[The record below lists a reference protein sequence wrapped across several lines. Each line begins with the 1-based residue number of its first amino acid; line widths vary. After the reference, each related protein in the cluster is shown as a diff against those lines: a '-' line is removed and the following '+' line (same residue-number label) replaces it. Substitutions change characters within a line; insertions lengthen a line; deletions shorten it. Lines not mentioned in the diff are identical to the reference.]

1 MTEARSRSQ
10 LVVVGCSAGGIEALC
25 TLVSTLPT
33 PFPAPIVIAQHLDPR
48 RQSHLGDVLR
58 RRSELPV
65 RTVETAA
72 PLEDGVIYVVPAG
85 RDVEITDHELRL
97 LPETAARPKPSV
109 DTLFRTAAE
118 IFGENLVAVVL
129 TGNGSDGTAGARH
142 VKKFGGT
149 VVIENPDTA
158 KFRGMPESLA
168 PTTVDIVAEL
178 DRIGTIVGELL
189 SGSYVEPRQEDE
201 NQLHGLLDLVR
212 ERSGIDFK
220 KYKQATILR
229 RLRRRMAATNTDTLD
244 DYMRYLAERP
254 EEHQRLVNSFLIKV
268 TEFMRDPELFA
279 HLREVILPALI
290 THARSASRSLRI
302 WSAGCATGE
311 EAYSLA
317 ILVSELL
324 GNELDTFHVRIFAT
338 DVDVDA
344 VAFARRGIYGASSVE
359 ELPHELVERYFVAI
373 DGQYQ
378 VKKRIR
384 SLTVFGEHD
393 LGQRAPF
400 PHLDL
405 VLCRNVLIYFTSE
418 LQRRTL
424 HLFAFSLREGGYLVL
439 GKAETTSPLSEYF
452 VANDLHQKVF
462 VRRGERILVPPSSIA
477 APTPPRR
484 APRGESPLL
493 PLRGIPKELPKE
505 LPRARMS
512 IDVLL
517 SSFRVGIVLVDRR
530 YDILEINF
538 AARRLLGIHG
548 TALGQDLVHLAQS
561 VPHRPLLDAIEAA
574 FRGESSEPIEV
585 AIEPPPA
592 GDPSYLQITCH
603 GPRPEV
609 EPGKIDAAL
618 IVVEDVTEAVRR
630 RKQVQQILGR
640 DAQLQAE
647 LAAARADRERTD
659 ERVAAEREGLR
670 RENEALG
677 AALARLESTQ
687 EQDHTAIQRLTEQNR
702 RLLRANE
709 ELTAAHEQLRAVNE
723 ELMVS
728 TEEAQAAM
736 EEVETLNEE
745 FQATNEELETVNE
758 ELQATIEELNTTNAD
773 LEARSREI
781 QELAAPVEVERA
793 RLSAILRSMGDALLV
808 VDGAGRPVLTNEAY
822 QAMFG
827 AGRLTVH
834 DEKGRPV
841 LYQDT
846 PEQRAARGEGF
857 QMEFTAPGPGG
868 TARHFE
874 ATGQPIGGSGPS
886 GKDAVEQ
893 GVIVIRDITERSIRK
908 LQDRFMAMASH
919 ELRTPLVPLRGYLDM
934 LSTLLPPDGD
944 PRLGRF
950 TSLARAQTER
960 LERLVDDLVNA
971 TRIQTGKFELK
982 LSEVELVPLVSR
994 AAEVAQTLSPTP
1006 KIHVDLPSS
1015 AAAPMVVNGDPARLE
1030 QVLLNLLGN
1039 AFRYADGSP
1048 RIDVRLRQAGGA
1060 AELDVEDYGP
1070 GIPAADVP
1078 HVFSSF
1084 YQVERS
1090 RGSSPGGMG
1099 LGLFICREI
1108 VKAHGGQIF
1117 VRSAEGKGAT
1127 FTIRLPLIPNRG
1139 AHD

>member
-25 TLVSTLPT
+25 TLLSTLRA
-33 PFPAPIVIAQHLDPR
+33 PFPAPVVIAQHLDPR
-48 RQSHLGDVLR
+48 RESHLGDVLR

-65 RTVETAA
+65 RTVAA
-72 PLEDGVIYVVPAG
+72 ASPLEAGVVYIVPPG

-97 LPETAARPKPSV
+97 QPESSARPKPSV

-118 IFGENLVAVVL
+118 IFGENLVAIVL
-129 TGNGSDGTAGARH
+129 TGNGSDGTIGARH
-142 VKKFGGT
+142 VKKCGGT
-149 VVIENPDTA
+149 VIIENPDTA
-158 KFRGMPESLA
+158 KFRSMPESLA
-168 PTTVDIVAEL
+168 PTTVDIVADL
-178 DRIGTIVGELL
+178 DRIGGIVGELL
-189 SGSYVEPRQEDE
+189 TGAYVDPPPDEDKRL
-201 NQLHGLLDLVR
+201 QSLLDLVR

-220 KYKQATILR
+220 RYKQATILR
-229 RLRRRMAATNTDTLD
+229 RLRRRMAATDTDTID
-244 DYMRYLAERP
+244 EYMRYLAEHP

-268 TEFMRDPELFA
+268 TEFMRDPDLFA
-279 HLREVILPALI
+279 HLRDVVLPALVA
-290 THARSASRSLRI
+290 HARNDNKSLRI

-324 GNELDTFHVRIFAT
+324 GPELESFNVRIFST
-338 DVDVDA
+338 DLDSEA
-344 VAFARRGIYGASSVE
+344 VAFARRGVYGASAVE
-359 ELPHELVERYFVAI
+359 ELPSDLVDRYFVAI

-384 SLTVFGEHD
+384 NLTVFGEHD

-405 VLCRNVLIYFTSE
+405 VLCRNVLIYFTSD

-439 GKAETTSPLSEYF
+439 GKAETTSPLGEYF
-452 VANDLHQKVF
+452 VASDVHHKVYE
-462 VRRGERILVPPSSIA
+462 RRGERILVPPSIIA
-477 APTPPRR
+477 APAPPPRR
-484 APRGESPLL
+484 SSRGKSPVL
-493 PLRGIPKELPKE
+493 PLRGVAKE

-517 SSFRVGIVLVDRR
+517 SSFRVGIVLVDSR

-538 AARRLLGIHG
+538 TARRLLGIHG

-561 VPHRPLLDAIEAA
+561 VPHRPLLEAVDAA

-585 AIEPPPA
+585 AVEPTLSGEPT
-592 GDPSYLQITCH
+592 YIQITCH
-603 GPRPEV
+603 GPRPDV
-609 EPGKIDAAL
+609 EHSKVEAAL
-618 IVVEDVTEAVRR
+618 VVVEDVTEVVRR
-630 RKQVQQILGR
+630 RRASQEGLGR
-640 DAQLQAE
+640 EAQLRAE
-647 LAAARADRERTD
+647 VAAAKAERERAE
-659 ERVAAEREGLR
+659 ERFAAEREQLR

-677 AALARLESTQ
+677 AALAQLESARG
-687 EQDHTAIQRLTEQNR
+687 QDQAAIQRMHEQHR

-709 ELTAAHEQLRAVNE
+709 ELTSAHEQLRAVNE

-736 EEVETLNEE
+736 EEIETLNEE

-781 QELAAPVEVERA
+781 QELAAPIEAERA
-793 RLSAILRSMGDALLV
+793 RLSAILRSLGDALLV
-808 VDGAGRPVLTNEAY
+808 VDGAGRPVLMNDAY

-827 AGRLTVH
+827 AGRLTAH
-834 DEKGRPV
+834 DEKGRPL

-846 PEQRAARGEGF
+846 PEQRAARGENF

-868 TARHFE
+868 STRHFE
-874 ATGQPIGGSGPS
+874 ATGHPIGGGGST
-886 GKDAVEQ
+886 GKDAAQ
-893 GVIVIRDITERSIRK
+893 RGVIVIRDITERSMRK
-908 LQDRFMAMASH
+908 LQERFMAMASH

-934 LSTLLPPDGD
+934 LSTLLPADGD
-944 PRLGRF
+944 PRLARF
-950 TSLARAQTER
+950 ASLARAQSER
-960 LERLVDDLVNA
+960 LERLVDDLVSA
-971 TRIQTGKFELK
+971 TRIQAGKFELK
-982 LSEVELVPLVSR
+982 LSAVQLAPLVSHV
-994 AAEVAQTLSPTP
+994 AESAQTLGPTP
-1006 KIHVDLPSS
+1006 EIHLDLP
-1015 AAAPMVVNGDPARLE
+1015 AAAEPLVVNGDAARLE
-1030 QVLLNLLGN
+1030 QVLLNLISN
-1039 AFRYADGSP
+1039 AFRHANGSP
-1048 RIDVRLRQAGGA
+1048 KIDVRLRRAGST

-1084 YQVERS
+1084 YQVDRP
-1090 RGSSPGGMG
+1090 RNTSSGGMG
-1099 LGLFICREI
+1099 LGLFICKEI
-1108 VKAHGGQIF
+1108 VRAHGGQIF

-1127 FTIRLPLIPNRG
+1127 FTIRLPLISNRG
-1139 AHD
+1139 VHD

>member
-1 MTEARSRSQ
+1 MPEPTPKPQ

-25 TLVSTLPT
+25 TLVSSLRP
-33 PFPAPIVIAQHLDPR
+33 PFPAPLVIAQHLDPR
-48 RQSHLGDVLR
+48 RESHLGDVLR
-58 RRSELPV
+58 RRSGLPI
-65 RTVETAA
+65 RTVASA
-72 PLEDGVIYVVPAG
+72 SPLEDGVVYVVPAG

-97 LPETAARPKPSV
+97 MPETSARPKPSI

-118 IFGENLVAVVL
+118 VFGENLIAIVL
-129 TGNGSDGTAGARH
+129 TGNGSDGSVGARH
-142 VKKFGGT
+142 VKQCGGT
-149 VVIENPDTA
+149 VIIENPDTA

-168 PTTVDIVAEL
+168 PSTVDIVADL
-178 DRIGTIVGELL
+178 GRVGSILSDLL
-189 SGSYVEPRQEDE
+189 SGSYIDPASEEDKR
-201 NQLHGLLDLVR
+201 LHALLELVR

-229 RLRRRMAATNTDTLD
+229 RLRRRMAATNTDTID
-244 DYMRYLAERP
+244 EYVGYLAEHT

-268 TEFMRDPELFA
+268 TEFMRDPDLFA
-279 HLREVILPALI
+279 HLRNVILPALI
-290 THARSASRSLRI
+290 GHARTDNKSLRI

-317 ILVSELL
+317 ILISELL
-324 GNELDTFHVRIFAT
+324 GDELDSFSVRIFST
-338 DVDVDA
+338 DLDSDA
-344 VAFARRGIYGASSVE
+344 VAFARRGIYGAAAVE
-359 ELPHELVERYFVAI
+359 ELPRELVDRYFVAI
-373 DGQYQ
+373 DGHYQ

-384 SLTVFGEHD
+384 NLTVFGEHD

-405 VLCRNVLIYFTSE
+405 VLCRNVLIYFTSD

-452 VANDLHQKVF
+452 VPHDIHQKVYQ
-462 VRRGERILVPPSSIA
+462 RRGERILVPPSSVAA
-477 APTPPRR
+477 APAPPRR
-484 APRGESPLL
+484 APRGETPML
-493 PLRGIPKELPKE
+493 PLRGGSRE

-517 SSFRVGIVLVDRR
+517 SSFRVGIVLVDSR

-561 VPHRPLLDAIEAA
+561 VPHRPLLEAIDAA
-574 FRGESSEPIEV
+574 FRGESSQPIEV
-585 AIEPPPA
+585 AVEPTPEDEPT
-592 GDPSYLQITCH
+592 YIQITCH
-603 GPRPEV
+603 GPRPDV

-618 IVVEDVTEAVRR
+618 VVVEDVTENVRR
-630 RKQVQQILGR
+630 RKQVEQIISR
-640 DAQLQAE
+640 EAQLHAE
-647 LAAARADRERTD
+647 LAAARAERERA
-659 ERVAAEREGLR
+659 EQRFAAEREQLR
-670 RENEALG
+670 RENG
-677 AALARLESTQ
+677 ALAATLSRLEATRG
-687 EQDHTAIQRLTEQNR
+687 QDQTAIQRLTEQNR
-702 RLLRANE
+702 RILRANE
-709 ELTAAHEQLRAVNE
+709 ELTSAHEQLRAVNE

-781 QELAAPVEVERA
+781 QELAAPVEAERA
-793 RLSAILRSMGDALLV
+793 RLSAILRSMADALLV
-808 VDGAGRPVLTNEAY
+808 VDGAGRPVVTNDAY

-827 AGRLTVH
+827 TGRLTAH

-841 LYQDT
+841 IYKDT
-846 PEQRAARGEGF
+846 PEQRAARGERF
-857 QMEFTAPGPGG
+857 QMEFTTPGPGR
-868 TARHFE
+868 TTRHFE
-874 ATGQPIGGSGPS
+874 ATGHPIGGSEAS
-886 GKDAVEQ
+886 GKDAVER

-934 LSTLLPPDGD
+934 LATLLPADGD
-944 PRLGRF
+944 ARLHRF
-950 TSLARAQTER
+950 ASLARAQTER
-960 LERLVDDLVNA
+960 LDRLVDDLVSA

-982 LSEVELVPLVSR
+982 LADVELVPLV
-994 AAEVAQTLSPTP
+994 ADAVETAQTMSPTP
-1006 KIHVDLPSS
+1006 KIHIDLPSS
-1015 AAAPMVVNGDPARLE
+1015 APGRMVVRGDPARLE
-1030 QVLLNLLGN
+1030 QVLMNLLGN

-1048 RIDVRLRQAGGA
+1048 RIDVRLRHAGGA
-1060 AELDVEDYGP
+1060 AEIDVEDQGP

-1084 YQVERS
+1084 YQVDRP
-1090 RGSSPGGMG
+1090 RNASSSGMG

-1108 VKAHGGQIF
+1108 VKAHGGHIF
-1117 VRSAEGKGAT
+1117 VRSAEGKGST
-1127 FTIRLPLIPNRG
+1127 FTIRLPLSANRD

>member
-25 TLVSTLPT
+25 TLLSTLRA

-65 RTVETAA
+65 RTVASA
-72 PLEDGVIYVVPAG
+72 SPLEDGVVYVVPPG

-97 LPETAARPKPSV
+97 QTESSPRPKPSV

-118 IFGENLVAVVL
+118 AFGENLVAIVL
-129 TGNGSDGTAGARH
+129 TGNGSDGTVGARH
-142 VKKFGGT
+142 VKKCGGT
-149 VVIENPDTA
+149 VIIENPDTA

-168 PTTVDIVAEL
+168 PTTVDIVADI
-178 DRIGTIVGELL
+178 DRIGGILGELL
-189 SGSYVEPRQEDE
+189 TGAYVEPPPDEDRRL
-201 NQLHGLLDLVR
+201 QSLLDLVR

-220 KYKQATILR
+220 RYKQATILR
-229 RLRRRMAATNTDTLD
+229 RLRRRMAATDTETID
-244 DYMRYLAERP
+244 EYMRYFAEHP

-279 HLREVILPALI
+279 HLRDVVLPALVA
-290 THARSASRSLRI
+290 HARNDNKSLRI

-324 GNELDTFHVRIFAT
+324 GPELDSFNVRIFST
-338 DVDVDA
+338 DLDSEA
-344 VAFARRGIYGASSVE
+344 VAFARRGVYAASAVE
-359 ELPHELVERYFVAI
+359 ELPHELVERYFVSI

-384 SLTVFGEHD
+384 NLTVFGEHD

-405 VLCRNVLIYFTSE
+405 VLCRNVLIYFTSD

-439 GKAETTSPLSEYF
+439 GKAETTSPLSEYY
-452 VANDLHQKVF
+452 VTSDIHHKVY
-462 VRRGERILVPPSSIA
+462 VRRGERILVPPSAIA
-477 APTPPRR
+477 APAPPPRR
-484 APRGESPLL
+484 APRGKSSLVPM
-493 PLRGIPKELPKE
+493 RGVTKE

-517 SSFRVGIVLVDRR
+517 SSFRVGIVLVDSR

-538 AARRLLGIHG
+538 TARRLLGIHG

-561 VPHRPLLDAIEAA
+561 VPHRPLLEAIDAA
-574 FRGESSEPIEV
+574 FRGESSDPIEV
-585 AIEPPPA
+585 AVEPTPS
-592 GDPSYLQITCH
+592 GDPSYIQITCH
-603 GPRPEV
+603 GPRGE
-609 EPGKIDAAL
+609 EPGKVEAAL
-618 IVVEDVTEAVRR
+618 IVVEDVTEVVRR
-630 RKQVQQILGR
+630 RKVSQEILGR
-640 DAQLQAE
+640 EAQLRAE
-647 LAAARADRERTD
+647 LAAAKAERERVD
-659 ERVAAEREGLR
+659 ARFAAEREQLR

-677 AALARLESTQ
+677 AALSQLESTRGDDQ
-687 EQDHTAIQRLTEQNR
+687 SAIQRLTEQNR

-709 ELTAAHEQLRAVNE
+709 ELTSAHEQLRAVNE

-781 QELAAPVEVERA
+781 QELAAPVEAERA
-793 RLSAILRSMGDALLV
+793 RLSAILRSIGDALLV
-808 VDGAGRPVLTNEAY
+808 VDGAGRPVLMNDAY
-822 QAMFG
+822 QTMFG
-827 AGRLTVH
+827 ASRVTAH
-834 DEKGRPV
+834 DERGRPL

-846 PEQRAARGEGF
+846 PEQRAARGESF
-857 QMEFTAPGPGG
+857 QMEFTTPAPGGS
-868 TARHFE
+868 TRHFE
-874 ATGQPIGGSGPS
+874 ATGHPIGGGGPT
-886 GKDAVEQ
+886 GKDAAER
-893 GVIVIRDITERSIRK
+893 GVIVIRDITERSMRK
-908 LQDRFMAMASH
+908 LQERFMAMASH

-934 LSTLLPPDGD
+934 LSTLLPADGD
-944 PRLGRF
+944 ARLARF
-950 TSLARAQTER
+950 ASLARAQSER
-960 LERLVDDLVNA
+960 LEQLVEDLVSA

-982 LSEVELVPLVSR
+982 LSEVELASLVSQV
-994 AAEVAQTLSPTP
+994 AESAQTLGPTP
-1006 KIHVDLPSS
+1006 AIHLDLP
-1015 AAAPMVVNGDPARLE
+1015 AAAEPMVVNGDAARLE
-1030 QVLLNLLGN
+1030 QVLMNLISN
-1039 AFRYADGSP
+1039 AFRHADGSP
-1048 RIDVRLRQAGGA
+1048 KIDVRLRHAGST

-1084 YQVERS
+1084 YQVDRPKDT
-1090 RGSSPGGMG
+1090 SSGGMG
-1099 LGLFICREI
+1099 LGLFICKEI
-1108 VKAHGGQIF
+1108 VRAHGGQIF

-1127 FTIRLPLIPNRG
+1127 FTIRLPLISNRG
-1139 AHD
+1139 KHD

>member
-1 MTEARSRSQ
+1 MTEARPKPQ
-10 LVVVGCSAGGIEALC
+10 LVVVGCSAGGIEALS
-25 TLVSTLPT
+25 TLVSTLRS
-33 PFPAPIVIAQHLDPR
+33 PFPAPLVIAQHLDPR
-48 RQSHLGDVLR
+48 RESHLGEVLR
-58 RRSELPV
+58 RRCELPI
-65 RTVETAA
+65 RTVASVS

-85 RDVEITDHELRL
+85 RDVEITDHEIRL
-97 LPETAARPKPSV
+97 TPETSARPKPSV

-118 IFGENLVAVVL
+118 MYGENLIAIVL
-129 TGNGSDGTAGARH
+129 TGNGSDGSVGARH
-142 VKKFGGT
+142 VKKCGGT
-149 VVIENPDTA
+149 VIIENPDTA
-158 KFRGMPESLA
+158 RFRGMPDSLA
-168 PTTVDIVAEL
+168 PTTVDIVADL
-178 DRIGTIVGELL
+178 DRIGSILTDLL
-189 SGSYVEPRQEDE
+189 SGSYVDPAPDEDKH
-201 NQLHGLLDLVR
+201 LLTLLDLVR
-212 ERSGIDFK
+212 EQSGIDFK

-229 RLRRRMAATNTDTLD
+229 RLRRRMAATNTDTID
-244 DYMRYLAERP
+244 KYVSYLTEHP
-254 EEHQRLVNSFLIKV
+254 EEHQRLINSFLIKV

-279 HLREVILPALI
+279 HLRDVILPSLI
-290 THARSASRSLRI
+290 AHARADNRSLRI

-317 ILVSELL
+317 ILISELL
-324 GNELDTFHVRIFAT
+324 GNELDSFHVRIFST
-338 DVDVDA
+338 DLDSEA
-344 VAFARRGIYGASSVE
+344 VAFARRGIYGAAAVE
-359 ELPHELVERYFVAI
+359 ELPHELVDRYFVSI
-373 DGQYQ
+373 DGHYQ

-384 SLTVFGEHD
+384 NLTVFGEHD

-405 VLCRNVLIYFTSE
+405 VLCRNVLIYFTSD

-452 VANDLHQKVF
+452 VSQDIHQKVY
-462 VRRGERILVPPSSIA
+462 VRRGERILVPPSIA
-477 APTPPRR
+477 AAPAPPRR
-484 APRGESPLL
+484 ASRGKSPVL
-493 PLRGIPKELPKE
+493 PLRGVAKE

-517 SSFRVGIVLVDRR
+517 SSFRVGIVLVDSR

-548 TALGQDLVHLAQS
+548 MALGQDLVHLAQS
-561 VPHRPLLDAIEAA
+561 VPHRPLLEAIDAA
-574 FRGESSEPIEV
+574 FRGESSQPIEV
-585 AIEPPPA
+585 AVETTPD
-592 GDPSYLQITCH
+592 GDRTYIQITCH
-603 GPRPEV
+603 GPRTDV
-609 EPGKIDAAL
+609 EPGKVDAAL

-630 RKQVQQILGR
+630 RKHVEQIITR
-640 DAQLQAE
+640 EAQLQAE
-647 LAAARADRERTD
+647 LAQVRAERERAE
-659 ERVAAEREGLR
+659 ERFAAEREQLR
-670 RENEALG
+670 RDNEALA
-677 AALARLESTQ
+677 AALSRFEATR
-687 EQDHTAIQRLTEQNR
+687 EQDHTAIERLAEQNR

-709 ELTAAHEQLRAVNE
+709 ELTTAHEQLRGMNE

-773 LEARSREI
+773 LESRSREI
-781 QELAAPVEVERA
+781 QELAAPIEAERE
-793 RLSAILRSMGDALLV
+793 RLSAILRSMADALLV
-808 VDGAGRPVLTNEAY
+808 VDGAGRPVVTNDAY
-822 QAMFG
+822 IAMFG
-827 AGRLTVH
+827 TGRLTAY

-846 PEQRAARGEGF
+846 PEQRAARGERF
-857 QMEFTAPGPGG
+857 QMEFTVPGPDG
-868 TARHFE
+868 TTRHFE
-874 ATGQPIGGSGPS
+874 ATGHPIGGSGAA
-886 GKDAVEQ
+886 GKDAVER

-934 LSTLLPPDGD
+934 LVSLLPADGD
-944 PRLGRF
+944 PRLQRF
-950 TSLARAQTER
+950 ASLARSQTER
-960 LERLVDDLVNA
+960 LERLVDDLVSA

-982 LSEVELVPLVSR
+982 LSNVALVPLVAH
-994 AAEVAQTLSPTP
+994 AAESAQTLAPTP
-1006 KIHVDLPSS
+1006 KIHLDVPSS
-1015 AAAPMVVNGDPARLE
+1015 APERMVVKGDAARLE
-1030 QVLLNLLGN
+1030 QVLMNLLSN
-1039 AFRYADGSP
+1039 AFRHADGSP
-1048 RIDVRLRQAGGA
+1048 RIDVRLRQAGGV
-1060 AELDVEDYGP
+1060 AEIDVEDQGP

-1084 YQVERS
+1084 YQVERPPNA
-1090 RGSSPGGMG
+1090 SSGGMG

-1127 FTIRLPLIPNRG
+1127 FTIRLPLISNGG

>member
-25 TLVSTLPT
+25 TLLSTLRA

-48 RQSHLGDVLR
+48 RESHLGDVLR
-58 RRSELPV
+58 RRSELPI
-65 RTVETAA
+65 RTVASAA
-72 PLEDGVIYVVPAG
+72 PLEDGVVYIVPPG

-97 LPETAARPKPSV
+97 QPESSARPKPSV

-118 IFGENLVAVVL
+118 VFGENLVAIVL
-129 TGNGSDGTAGARH
+129 TGNGSDGTVGARH
-142 VKKFGGT
+142 VKKCGDT

-168 PTTVDIVAEL
+168 PTTVDIVADL
-178 DRIGTIVGELL
+178 DRIGGIVGELL
-189 SGSYVEPRQEDE
+189 TGAYVEPPPDEDKRL
-201 NQLHGLLDLVR
+201 QSLLDLVR

-229 RLRRRMAATNTDTLD
+229 RLRRRMAATDTDTID
-244 DYMRYLAERP
+244 EYMRYLAEHP

-268 TEFMRDPELFA
+268 TEFMRDPDLFA
-279 HLREVILPALI
+279 HLRDVVLPALVA
-290 THARSASRSLRI
+290 HARSDNKSLRI

-324 GNELDTFHVRIFAT
+324 GPELDSFNVRIFST
-338 DVDVDA
+338 DLDSEA
-344 VAFARRGIYGASSVE
+344 VAFARRGVYGASAVE
-359 ELPHELVERYFVAI
+359 ELPSDLIDRYFVAI

-384 SLTVFGEHD
+384 NLTVFGEHD

-405 VLCRNVLIYFTSE
+405 VLCRNVLIYFTSD

-452 VANDLHQKVF
+452 AASDVHHKVY
-462 VRRGERILVPPSSIA
+462 VRRGERILVPPSAIA
-477 APTPPRR
+477 APAPPPRR
-484 APRGESPLL
+484 ASRGKSPIL
-493 PLRGIPKELPKE
+493 PLRGVAKD

-517 SSFRVGIVLVDRR
+517 SSFRVGIVLVDSR

-538 AARRLLGIHG
+538 TARRLLGIHG
-548 TALGQDLVHLAQS
+548 TALGQDFVHLAQS
-561 VPHRPLLDAIEAA
+561 VPHRPLLEAVDAA

-585 AIEPPPA
+585 AVEPTFS
-592 GDPSYLQITCH
+592 GEPSYIQITCH
-603 GPRPEV
+603 GPRPDA
-609 EPGKIDAAL
+609 EPSKIEAAL
-618 IVVEDVTEAVRR
+618 IVVEDVTEVVRR
-630 RKQVQQILGR
+630 RRASQESLGR
-640 DAQLQAE
+640 EAQLRAE
-647 LAAARADRERTD
+647 LAAAKAERERAE
-659 ERVAAEREGLR
+659 ERFAAEREQLR
-670 RENEALG
+670 RENETLG
-677 AALARLESTQ
+677 AALAQLESARG
-687 EQDHTAIQRLTEQNR
+687 QDQAAIQRLSEQQR

-709 ELTAAHEQLRAVNE
+709 ELASAHEQLRAVNE

-773 LEARSREI
+773 LESRSREI
-781 QELAAPVEVERA
+781 QELAAPIEAERA
-793 RLSAILRSMGDALLV
+793 RLSAILRSIGDAILV
-808 VDGAGRPVLTNEAY
+808 VDSAGRPVLMNDAY

-827 AGRLTVH
+827 GGRVTAH
-834 DEKGRPV
+834 DEKGRPL

-846 PEQRAARGEGF
+846 PEQRAARGESF
-857 QMEFTAPGPGG
+857 QMEFTTPGLGG
-868 TARHFE
+868 SIRHFE
-874 ATGQPIGGSGPS
+874 ATGHPIGGGGSE
-886 GKDAVEQ
+886 GKDAAER
-893 GVIVIRDITERSIRK
+893 GVIVIRDITERSMRK
-908 LQDRFMAMASH
+908 LQERFMAMASH

-934 LSTLLPPDGD
+934 LSALLPADGD
-944 PRLGRF
+944 PRLSRF
-950 TSLARAQTER
+950 ASLARAQSER
-960 LERLVDDLVNA
+960 LQRLVDDLVSA

-982 LSEVELVPLVSR
+982 LSEVELAPLVSHV
-994 AAEVAQTLSPTP
+994 AESAQTLGPTP
-1006 KIHVDLPSS
+1006 EVHLDVP
-1015 AAAPMVVNGDPARLE
+1015 AAAEPLVVNGDAARLE
-1030 QVLLNLLGN
+1030 QVLMNLISN
-1039 AFRYADGSP
+1039 AFRHANGSP
-1048 RIDVRLRQAGGA
+1048 KIDVRLRHAGST

-1084 YQVERS
+1084 YQVDRPKNT
-1090 RGSSPGGMG
+1090 SSGGMG
-1099 LGLFICREI
+1099 LGLFICKEI

-1127 FTIRLPLIPNRG
+1127 FTIRLPLMSNRG
-1139 AHD
+1139 THD

>member
-1 MTEARSRSQ
+1 MTEARSKPQ
-10 LVVVGCSAGGIEALC
+10 LVVVGCSAGGIEALS
-25 TLVSTLPT
+25 TLVSTLRP
-33 PFPAPIVIAQHLDPR
+33 PFPAPLVIAQHLDPR
-48 RQSHLGDVLR
+48 RESHLGDVLR

-65 RTVETAA
+65 HTVTTAS

-85 RDVEITDHELRL
+85 RDVEITDHEIRL
-97 LPETAARPKPSV
+97 PPETSARPKPSI

-118 IFGENLVAVVL
+118 VFGENLIAVVL
-129 TGNGSDGTAGARH
+129 TGNGSDGSAGARH
-142 VKKFGGT
+142 VKKCGGT
-149 VVIENPDTA
+149 VIIQNPDTA

-168 PTTVDIVAEL
+168 PTTVDVVADL
-178 DRIGTIVGELL
+178 DRIGSVLGELL
-189 SGSYVEPRQEDE
+189 SGSYVEPAPDEDKR
-201 NQLHGLLDLVR
+201 LHTLLELVR

-220 KYKQATILR
+220 RYKQATILR
-229 RLRRRMAATNTDTLD
+229 RLRRRMAATNTDTID
-244 DYMRYLAERP
+244 EYVGYLGQHP
-254 EEHQRLVNSFLIKV
+254 EEHHRLVNSFLIKV

-279 HLREVILPALI
+279 HLRDVILPSLI
-290 THARSASRSLRI
+290 AHARTENNKSLRI

-317 ILVSELL
+317 ILIGELL
-324 GNELDTFHVRIFAT
+324 GDELDSFNVRIFST
-338 DVDVDA
+338 DLDSEA
-344 VAFARRGIYGASSVE
+344 VAFARRGVYGASAVE
-359 ELPHELVERYFVAI
+359 ELPPELVDRYFVAI
-373 DGQYQ
+373 DGHYQ

-384 SLTVFGEHD
+384 NLTVFGEHD

-405 VLCRNVLIYFTSE
+405 VLCRNVLIYFTSD

-439 GKAETTSPLSEYF
+439 GKAETTSPLGEYF
-452 VANDLHQKVF
+452 VPHDIHQKVY
-462 VRRGERILVPPSSIA
+462 VRRGERILVPPSTIA
-477 APTPPRR
+477 APAPPRR
-484 APRGESPLL
+484 APRGKPPLM
-493 PLRGIPKELPKE
+493 PLRNAAKE

-517 SSFRVGIVLVDRR
+517 SSFRVGIVLVDSR
-530 YDILEINF
+530 YDILELNF

-561 VPHRPLLDAIEAA
+561 IPHRPLLEAIDAA
-574 FRGESSEPIEV
+574 FRGESPEPIEV
-585 AIEPPPA
+585 AVEPTPA
-592 GDPSYLQITCH
+592 ADPKYIQITCH
-603 GPRPEV
+603 GPRLDVGPAKV
-609 EPGKIDAAL
+609 DAAL

-630 RKQVQQILGR
+630 RKQMEQIINQ

-647 LAAARADRERTD
+647 LAAVRTERERAE
-659 ERVAAEREGLR
+659 ERFVATREQLR
-670 RENEALG
+670 RENEHL
-677 AALARLESTQ
+677 AATVSRLEVTRG
-687 EQDHTAIQRLTEQNR
+687 QDQMVIQQLTEQNR

-709 ELTAAHEQLRAVNE
+709 ELTSAHEQLRAMNE

-781 QELAAPVEVERA
+781 QELAAPIEAERA
-793 RLSAILRSMGDALLV
+793 RLSATLRSMADALLV
-808 VDGAGRPVLTNEAY
+808 VDGAGRPVVTNDAY

-827 AGRLTVH
+827 VGRLIVH

-846 PEQRAARGEGF
+846 PQQRAARGERF
-857 QMEFTAPGPGG
+857 QMEFTVPVPGG
-868 TARHFE
+868 TTRHFE
-874 ATGQPIGGSGPS
+874 ATGHPIGGT
-886 GKDAVEQ
+886 DAAGGGGVER

-934 LSTLLPPDGD
+934 LVSLLPADGD
-944 PRLGRF
+944 ARLQRF
-950 TSLARAQTER
+950 ASLARAQTER
-960 LERLVDDLVNA
+960 LDRLVDDLVSA

-982 LSEVELVPLVSR
+982 ISDVELVPLV
-994 AAEVAQTLSPTP
+994 AHVAENAQTLASTP
-1006 KIHVDLPSS
+1006 KIHLDLPSGT
-1015 AAAPMVVNGDPARLE
+1015 PERMVVKGDPARLE
-1030 QVLLNLLGN
+1030 QVLMNLLGN
-1039 AFRYADGSP
+1039 AFRHADGTP
-1048 RIDVRLRQAGGA
+1048 RVDVRLRHAGGT
-1060 AELDVEDYGP
+1060 AEIDVEDYGP

-1084 YQVERS
+1084 YQVERP
-1090 RGSSPGGMG
+1090 RNASSGGMG

-1127 FTIRLPLIPNRG
+1127 FTIRLPLTANRDE
-1139 AHD
+1139 HD

>member
-1 MTEARSRSQ
+1 MTEAPSRSQ
-10 LVVVGCSAGGIEALC
+10 LVVIGCSAGGIEALC
-25 TLVSTLPT
+25 TLVATLRA
-33 PFPAPIVIAQHLDPR
+33 PFPSPVVIAQHLDPR
-48 RQSHLGDVLR
+48 RESHLGEVLR

-65 RTVETAA
+65 RSVASA
-72 PLEDGVIYVVPAG
+72 SPLEDGVIYVVPAG

-97 LPETAARPKPSV
+97 LPENGARPKPSI

-118 IFGENLVAVVL
+118 VFGDHLIAVVL
-129 TGNGSDGTAGARH
+129 TGNGSDGSVGARH
-142 VKKFGGT
+142 VKKCGGT

-168 PTTVDIVAEL
+168 PTTIDIVADLE
-178 DRIGTIVGELL
+178 RIGGILGDLL
-189 SGSYVEPRQEDE
+189 SGSYVEPPPDEDSRL
-201 NQLHGLLDLVR
+201 QALLDLVR

-229 RLRRRMAATNTDTLD
+229 RLRRRMAATGTETID
-244 DYMRYLAERP
+244 DYVRHLANHP
-254 EEHQRLVNSFLIKV
+254 EEHQRLVTSFLIKV
-268 TEFMRDPELFA
+268 TEFMRDPDLFE
-279 HLREVILPALI
+279 HLQKVILPALVA
-290 THARSASRSLRI
+290 HARTDNKSLRI

-324 GNELDTFHVRIFAT
+324 GDELESFNIRIFST
-338 DVDVDA
+338 DLDSEA
-344 VAFARRGIYGASSVE
+344 VAFARRGIYGPSAVE
-359 ELPHELVERYFVAI
+359 DLPPDLLERYFVAV

-452 VANDLHQKVF
+452 VPDDIHHKSYL
-462 VRRGERILVPPSSIA
+462 RRGERILVPPSA
-477 APTPPRR
+477 VAPPPPPRR
-484 APRGESPLL
+484 SPRGKTPMP
-493 PLRGIPKELPKE
+493 PLRAGAKE

-512 IDVLL
+512 TDALL
-517 SSFRVGIVLVDRR
+517 SIFRLGIVLVDSR

-548 TALGQDLVHLAQS
+548 TALGQDLVHLAQA
-561 VPHRPLLDAIEAA
+561 VPNRKLLEAIDAA
-574 FRGESSEPIEV
+574 FRGETSEPLDV
-585 AIEPPPA
+585 AIELTPA
-592 GDPSYLQITCH
+592 GEPSFIQITCY
-603 GPRPEV
+603 GPRPEID
-609 EPGKIDAAL
+609 PGKVEAVL
-618 IVVEDVTEAVRR
+618 IVVEDITEVVQR
-630 RKQVQQILGR
+630 RKANQEGAGR
-640 DAQLQAE
+640 EEQLQVDV
-647 LAAARADRERTD
+647 AAAKAARERAE
-659 ERVAAEREGLR
+659 ERFAAERDQLR
-670 RENEALG
+670 RENEALA
-677 AALARLESTQ
+677 AALSRLEAARAQDQ
-687 EQDHTAIQRLTEQNR
+687 ETIQRMAEQNR

-709 ELTAAHEQLRAVNE
+709 ELTEAHEQLRGVNE

-773 LEARSREI
+773 LEARSHEI
-781 QELAAPVEVERA
+781 QELAAPIEAERA
-793 RLSAILRSMGDALLV
+793 RLSAILSSMADALLV
-808 VDGAGRPVLTNEAY
+808 VDGAGRPLLTNDAY
-822 QAMFG
+822 DAMFG
-827 AGRLTVH
+827 ADRLAMN
-834 DEKGRPV
+834 DEKGRP
-841 LYQDT
+841 LLRQDT
-846 PEQRAARGEGF
+846 PEQRGARGERF
-857 QMEFTAPGPGG
+857 QMEFTVPGPDGA
-868 TARHFE
+868 TRHFE
-874 ATGQPIGGSGPS
+874 ATGHPIGESGAPAR
-886 GKDAVEQ
+886 DAAER

-934 LSTLLPPDGD
+934 LISLLPADGD
-944 PRLGRF
+944 PRLRRF
-950 TSLARAQTER
+950 SSLARNQAER
-960 LERLVDDLVNA
+960 LDRLVGDLVSA

-982 LSEVELVPLVSR
+982 IAQVELVPLITH
-994 AAEVAQTLSPTP
+994 AAESAQTFAPTP
-1006 KIHVDLPSS
+1006 KIHLDLSS
-1015 AAAPMVVNGDPARLE
+1015 VAAEPMVVKGDSARLE
-1030 QVLLNLLGN
+1030 QVLMNLLGN
-1039 AFRYADGSP
+1039 AFRHAEGSA
-1048 RIDVRLRQAGGA
+1048 RVDVRLRRADGA
-1060 AELDVEDYGP
+1060 AEIDVEDHGP
-1070 GIPAADVP
+1070 GIPADDVP

-1084 YQVERS
+1084 YQVERPQNAAS
-1090 RGSSPGGMG
+1090 GGMG

-1108 VKAHGGQIF
+1108 VKAHGGQIS
-1117 VRSAEGKGAT
+1117 VRSVEAQGAT
-1127 FTIRLPLIPNRG
+1127 FTIRLPLTSNRE

>member
-25 TLVSTLPT
+25 TFLSTLRA

-48 RQSHLGDVLR
+48 RESHLGDVLR

-65 RTVETAA
+65 RTVASAA
-72 PLEDGVIYVVPAG
+72 PLEDGVVYIVPPG
-85 RDVEITDHELRL
+85 RDVEITDHELRVQ
-97 LPETAARPKPSV
+97 PESTARPKPSV

-118 IFGENLVAVVL
+118 VFGENLVAIVL
-129 TGNGSDGTAGARH
+129 TGNGSDGTVGARH
-142 VKKFGGT
+142 VKKRGGT
-149 VVIENPDTA
+149 VIIENPDTA

-168 PTTVDIVAEL
+168 PTTVDIVADL
-178 DRIGTIVGELL
+178 DRIGGIVGELL
-189 SGSYVEPRQEDE
+189 TGAYVEPPPDEDKRL
-201 NQLHGLLDLVR
+201 QSLLDLVR

-220 KYKQATILR
+220 RYKQATILR
-229 RLRRRMAATNTDTLD
+229 RLRRRMAATNTETIDE
-244 DYMRYLAERP
+244 YMRYFAEHP

-279 HLREVILPALI
+279 HLRDVVLPALVA
-290 THARSASRSLRI
+290 HARNDNKSLRI

-324 GNELDTFHVRIFAT
+324 GAELDSFNVRIFST
-338 DVDVDA
+338 DLDSEA
-344 VAFARRGIYGASSVE
+344 VAFARRGIYGASAVE
-359 ELPHELVERYFVAI
+359 ELPSDLIDRYFVAI

-384 SLTVFGEHD
+384 NLTVFGEHD

-405 VLCRNVLIYFTSE
+405 VLCRNVLIYFTSD

-452 VANDLHQKVF
+452 VASDIHHKVY
-462 VRRGERILVPPSSIA
+462 VRRGERILVPPSAITPPAS
-477 APTPPRR
+477 PPRR
-484 APRGESPLL
+484 ASRGKSPIL
-493 PLRGIPKELPKE
+493 PLRGVAKE

-517 SSFRVGIVLVDRR
+517 SSFRVGIVLVDSR

-538 AARRLLGIHG
+538 TARRLLGIHG
-548 TALGQDLVHLAQS
+548 TALGQDFVHLAQS
-561 VPHRPLLDAIEAA
+561 VPHRPLLEAVDAA

-585 AIEPPPA
+585 AVEPTPS
-592 GDPSYLQITCH
+592 GDPSHIQITCH
-603 GPRPEV
+603 GPRPDV
-609 EPGKIDAAL
+609 EHSKIEAAL
-618 IVVEDVTEAVRR
+618 VVVEDVTEIVRR
-630 RKQVQQILGR
+630 RKASQESLGR
-640 DAQLQAE
+640 EAQLRAE
-647 LAAARADRERTD
+647 IAAAK
-659 ERVAAEREGLR
+659 AERERAEERFAVEREQLR

-677 AALARLESTQ
+677 AALAQLESARG
-687 EQDHTAIQRLTEQNR
+687 QDQAAIQRLNEQHR

-709 ELTAAHEQLRAVNE
+709 ELTSAHEQLRAVNE

-781 QELAAPVEVERA
+781 QELAAPIEAERA

-808 VDGAGRPVLTNEAY
+808 VDGAGRPVLMNDAY

-827 AGRLTVH
+827 GGRVTAH
-834 DEKGRPV
+834 DERGRPL

-846 PEQRAARGEGF
+846 PEQRAARGESF
-857 QMEFTAPGPGG
+857 QMEFTAPAPGG
-868 TARHFE
+868 STRHFE
-874 ATGQPIGGSGPS
+874 ATGHPIGGGGPT
-886 GKDAVEQ
+886 GKEAAER
-893 GVIVIRDITERSIRK
+893 GVIVIRDITERSMRK
-908 LQDRFMAMASH
+908 LQERFMAMASH

-934 LSTLLPPDGD
+934 LSTLLPGDGD
-944 PRLGRF
+944 PRLARF
-950 TSLARAQTER
+950 ASLARAQSER
-960 LERLVDDLVNA
+960 LERLVDDLVSA

-982 LSEVELVPLVSR
+982 LSEVELAPLVSHV
-994 AAEVAQTLSPTP
+994 AESAQTLGPTP
-1006 KIHVDLPSS
+1006 EVHLDLP
-1015 AAAPMVVNGDPARLE
+1015 APAEPMVVNGDAARLE
-1030 QVLLNLLGN
+1030 QVLMNLISN
-1039 AFRYADGSP
+1039 AFRHANGSSK
-1048 RIDVRLRQAGGA
+1048 IDVRLRHAGGT

-1070 GIPAADVP
+1070 GIPSADVP

-1084 YQVERS
+1084 YQVERP
-1090 RGSSPGGMG
+1090 RNNSSGGMG
-1099 LGLFICREI
+1099 LGLFICKEI
-1108 VKAHGGQIF
+1108 VRAHGGQIF

-1127 FTIRLPLIPNRG
+1127 FTVRLPLISNRVR
-1139 AHD
+1139 HD

>member
-25 TLVSTLPT
+25 TLVSTLHA
-33 PFPAPIVIAQHLDPR
+33 PFPAPVVIAQHLDPR

-58 RRSELPV
+58 RRSELPI
-65 RTVETAA
+65 RTVSAVS
-72 PLEDGVIYVVPAG
+72 PLEDSVVYIVPPG

-97 LPETAARPKPSV
+97 LPESNARPKPSV

-118 IFGENLVAVVL
+118 VFGENLIAVVL
-129 TGNGSDGTAGARH
+129 TGSGSDGTAGARH
-142 VKKFGGT
+142 VKRCGGT
-149 VVIENPDTA
+149 VIIENPDTA

-168 PTTVDIVAEL
+168 PTTVDIVADL
-178 DRIGTIVGELL
+178 DRIGSIIGELL
-189 SGSYVEPRQEDE
+189 NGSYVEPPPDEDKRL
-201 NQLHGLLDLVR
+201 QMLLDLVR

-229 RLRRRMAATNTDTLD
+229 RLRRRMAATNTDTID
-244 DYMRYLAERP
+244 EYLHYVTEHP

-279 HLREVILPALI
+279 YLRDVVLPALI
-290 THARSASRSLRI
+290 AHARSDNRSLRI

-317 ILVSELL
+317 MLVSELL
-324 GNELDTFHVRIFAT
+324 GGELDSFNVRIFST
-338 DVDVDA
+338 DVDSEA
-344 VAFARRGIYGASSVE
+344 VAFARRGIYSASAVE
-359 ELPHELVERYFVAI
+359 DLPSELIERYFIAI

-384 SLTVFGEHD
+384 NLTVFGEHD

-405 VLCRNVLIYFTSE
+405 VLCRNVLIYFTSD

-452 VANDLHQKVF
+452 VANDIQQKVY
-462 VRRGERILVPPSSIA
+462 VRRGERILVPPSTVA

-484 APRGESPLL
+484 VARGKTPLV
-493 PLRGIPKELPKE
+493 PLRGIGKD

-517 SSFRVGIVLVDRR
+517 SSFRMGVVLVDGR

-561 VPHRPLLDAIEAA
+561 VPHRPLLDAIDAA
-574 FRGESSEPIEV
+574 FRGESPEPIEV
-585 AIEPPPA
+585 AIEPA
-592 GDPSYLQITCH
+592 PSDEPTYIQISCH
-603 GPRPEV
+603 GPRPDV
-609 EPGKIDAAL
+609 EPGKVDAAL
-618 IVVEDVTEAVRR
+618 VVIEDVTEAVQR
-630 RKQVQQILGR
+630 RKQVQQIIGR
-640 DAQLQAE
+640 EGQLQAE
-647 LAAARADRERTD
+647 LAAARTERARAE
-659 ERVAAEREGLR
+659 ERFAAEREQLR

-677 AALARLESTQ
+677 AALARVEAARG
-687 EQDHTAIQRLTEQNR
+687 QDQAAIQRMTEQNR

-709 ELTAAHEQLRAVNE
+709 ELTSAHEQLRAMNE

-781 QELAAPVEVERA
+781 QELAAPIEAERA
-793 RLSAILRSMGDALLV
+793 RLSAILRSMADALLV
-808 VDGAGRPVLTNEAY
+808 VDGAGRPVLMNDAY

-827 AGRLTVH
+827 AGRLAVH
-834 DEKGRPV
+834 DEKGRP
-841 LYQDT
+841 LHYHDT
-846 PEQRAARGEGF
+846 PEQRAARGERF
-857 QMEFTAPGPGG
+857 QVEFTVPNPGG
-868 TARHFE
+868 EARHFE
-874 ATGQPIGGSGPS
+874 ATGHPIGGGDAAA
-886 GKDAVEQ
+886 KDAAER
-893 GVIVIRDITERSIRK
+893 GVIVIRDISERSIRK
-908 LQDRFMAMASH
+908 LQERFMAMASH

-934 LSTLLPPDGD
+934 LSTLLPADGD
-944 PRLGRF
+944 ARLARF
-950 TSLARAQTER
+950 TSLARGQTER
-960 LERLVDDLVNA
+960 LERLVDDLVSA

-982 LSEVELVPLVSR
+982 LSDVELVPLVSHAVENAR
-994 AAEVAQTLSPTP
+994 TFTHAPEIHLALPSAAE
-1006 KIHVDLPSS
+1006 
-1015 AAAPMVVNGDPARLE
+1015 PMLVKGDPARLE
-1030 QVLLNLLGN
+1030 QVLMNLIGN
-1039 AFRYADGSP
+1039 AFRHANGTP
-1048 RIDVRLRQAGGA
+1048 KIDVRVRNAGGV

-1084 YQVERS
+1084 YQAERPKNT
-1090 RGSSPGGMG
+1090 SSGGMG
-1099 LGLFICREI
+1099 LGLFICKEI
-1108 VKAHGGQIF
+1108 VRAHGGQIF

>member
-1 MTEARSRSQ
+1 MIEPRPKPQ

-25 TLVSTLPT
+25 TLVATLRA
-33 PFPAPIVIAQHLDPR
+33 PFPAPLVIAQHLDPR
-48 RQSHLGDVLR
+48 RPSHLGEVLG

-65 RTVETAA
+65 RTVTAVA
-72 PLEDGVIYVVPAG
+72 PLEDGVVYVVPAG

-97 LPETAARPKPSV
+97 LPENSARPKPSV

-118 IFGENLVAVVL
+118 VFGENLIAVVL

-142 VKKFGGT
+142 VKKCGGT
-149 VVIENPDTA
+149 VIIENPDTA

-168 PTTVDIVAEL
+168 PTTVDIVADL
-178 DRIGTIVGELL
+178 ARIGSILNDLL
-189 SGSYVEPRQEDE
+189 SGSYVEPAPDDNRLQP
-201 NQLHGLLDLVR
+201 LLDLVR

-229 RLRRRMAATNTDTLD
+229 RLRRRMAATNVETIDQ
-244 DYMRYLAERP
+244 YVRYLADRP

-268 TEFMRDPELFA
+268 TEFMRDPELFT
-279 HLREVILPALI
+279 HLREVILPSLI
-290 THARSASRSLRI
+290 EHARADNKSLRI

-317 ILVSELL
+317 ILISELL
-324 GNELDTFHVRIFAT
+324 GDELDSFHVRIFST
-338 DVDVDA
+338 DLDPEA
-344 VAFARRGIYGASSVE
+344 VAFARRGIYGAATVE
-359 ELPHELVERYFVAI
+359 GLPPELIEHNFVAL

-384 SLTVFGEHD
+384 NLTVFGEHD

-452 VANDLHQKVF
+452 VPHDIHCKTY
-462 VRRGERILVPPSSIA
+462 VRHGERILVPPAAVA
-477 APTPPRR
+477 APAPPRR
-484 APRGESPLL
+484 APRGKL
-493 PLRGIPKELPKE
+493 PPIMSSLRGAKE

-512 IDVLL
+512 VDVLL
-517 SSFRVGIVLVDRR
+517 SSFRVGIVLVDNR
-530 YDILEINF
+530 YDILEINV

-561 VPHRPLLDAIEAA
+561 VPNRKLLDAIDAA
-574 FRGESSEPIEV
+574 FRGEPPEPLDVTVESTAV
-585 AIEPPPA
+585 GE
-592 GDPSYLQITCH
+592 PSYLQITCH
-603 GPRPEV
+603 GPRAEV
-609 EPGKIDAAL
+609 EPDKAEAVL
-618 IVVEDVTEAVRR
+618 VVVEDITETVQR
-630 RKQVQQILGR
+630 RKASQEGVGR
-640 DAQLQAE
+640 EAHLRAE
-647 LAAARADRERTD
+647 LAEAKAARERAE
-659 ERVAAEREGLR
+659 ERFAAEREQLR
-670 RENEALG
+670 RESETLTTAIS
-677 AALARLESTQ
+677 RLEAARDKEHAT
-687 EQDHTAIQRLTEQNR
+687 IQQMAEHNR

-709 ELTAAHEQLRAVNE
+709 ELTTAHEQLRGVNE

-781 QELAAPVEVERA
+781 QELAAPIEADRA
-793 RLSAILRSMGDALLV
+793 RLVAILRSMADALLV
-808 VDGAGRPVLTNEAY
+808 VDGAGRPLLTNDAY

-827 AGRLTVH
+827 AGGLTVN

-841 LYQDT
+841 LHQDT
-846 PEQRAARGEGF
+846 PEQRAARGESF
-857 QMEFTAPGPGG
+857 QMEFTAPGPGV
-868 TARHFE
+868 TIRHFE
-874 ATGQPIGGSGPS
+874 ATGQPIGVSGAPAT
-886 GKDAVEQ
+886 DAVAR

-934 LSTLLPPDGD
+934 LSSLLPADAD
-944 PRLGRF
+944 PRLRRF
-950 TSLARAQTER
+950 ASLARTQSER
-960 LERLVDDLVNA
+960 LDRLVDDLVSA

-982 LSEVELVPLVSR
+982 LSEVALVPLVTHV
-994 AAEVAQTLSPTP
+994 AESAQTLAQTP
-1006 KIHVDLPSS
+1006 KIHLDLPSD
-1015 AAAPMVVNGDPARLE
+1015 AAEPMVMNGDPARLE
-1030 QVLLNLLGN
+1030 QVLMNLLGN
-1039 AFRYADGSP
+1039 AFRHANGSTRIDLRLRRTDGS
-1048 RIDVRLRQAGGA
+1048 
-1060 AELDVEDYGP
+1060 AELDVVDYGP
-1070 GIPAADVP
+1070 GIPAADLP
-1078 HVFSSF
+1078 NVFSSF
-1084 YQVERS
+1084 YQVERPK
-1090 RGSSPGGMG
+1090 GASSGGMG

-1108 VKAHGGQIF
+1108 VKAHGGQIS
-1117 VRSAEGKGAT
+1117 VLSTEGKGAT
-1127 FTIRLPLIPNRG
+1127 FTLRLPLRANGG
-1139 AHD
+1139 AQD

>member
-1 MTEARSRSQ
+1 M
-10 LVVVGCSAGGIEALC
+10 
-25 TLVSTLPT
+25 
-33 PFPAPIVIAQHLDPR
+33 
-48 RQSHLGDVLR
+48 
-58 RRSELPV
+58 
-65 RTVETAA
+65 
-72 PLEDGVIYVVPAG
+72 PAG

-97 LPETAARPKPSV
+97 LPENSARPKPSV

-118 IFGENLVAVVL
+118 VFGENLIAVVL

-142 VKKFGGT
+142 VKKCGGT
-149 VVIENPDTA
+149 VIIENPDTA

-168 PTTVDIVAEL
+168 PTTVDIVADL
-178 DRIGTIVGELL
+178 GRIGSILNDLV
-189 SGSYVEPRQEDE
+189 SGSYVEPAPDDNRLQP
-201 NQLHGLLDLVR
+201 LLDLVR

-229 RLRRRMAATNTDTLD
+229 RLRRRMAATNVETID
-244 DYMRYLAERP
+244 DYVRYLADHP

-279 HLREVILPALI
+279 HLRDVVLPALI
-290 THARSASRSLRI
+290 EHARADNKSLRI

-317 ILVSELL
+317 ILISELL
-324 GNELDTFHVRIFAT
+324 GDELDSFHVRIFST
-338 DVDVDA
+338 DLDPEA
-344 VAFARRGIYGASSVE
+344 VAFARRGVYGATIVE
-359 ELPHELVERYFVAI
+359 DLPPELIERNFVAV

-384 SLTVFGEHD
+384 NLTVFGEHD

-452 VANDLHQKVF
+452 VPHDLHCKTY
-462 VRRGERILVPPSSIA
+462 VRRGERILVPPSAVA
-477 APTPPRR
+477 APSLPRR
-484 APRGESPLL
+484 APRGKL
-493 PLRGIPKELPKE
+493 PPIMSSLRGAKE

-512 IDVLL
+512 VDVLL
-517 SSFRVGIVLVDRR
+517 SSVRVGIVLVDHR
-530 YDILEINF
+530 YDILEINV

-561 VPHRPLLDAIEAA
+561 VPNRKLLDAIDGA
-574 FRGESSEPIEV
+574 FRGEPPEPLDV
-585 AIEPPPA
+585 AVESTPM
-592 GDPSYLQITCH
+592 GEPSYIQITCH

-609 EPGKIDAAL
+609 GPDKAEAVL
-618 IVVEDVTEAVRR
+618 VVVEDITETVQR
-630 RKQVQQILGR
+630 RKASQEGIGR
-640 DAQLQAE
+640 EAHLHAE
-647 LAAARADRERTD
+647 IAEAKAARERAE
-659 ERVAAEREGLR
+659 ERFAAEREQLR
-670 RENEALG
+670 REGEALT
-677 AALARLESTQ
+677 ATISRLEATRA
-687 EQDHTAIQRLTEQNR
+687 QDQATIQQMAEYNR

-709 ELTAAHEQLRAVNE
+709 ELTAAHEQLRGVNE

-781 QELAAPVEVERA
+781 QELAAPIEAERA
-793 RLSAILRSMGDALLV
+793 RLVAILRSMADALLV
-808 VDGAGRPVLTNEAY
+808 VDGAGRPLLTNDAY
-822 QAMFG
+822 QTMFG
-827 AGRLTVH
+827 PGGLTAN

-841 LYQDT
+841 PHQDT
-846 PEQRAARGEGF
+846 PEQRAARGESF
-857 QMEFTAPGPGG
+857 QMEFTASGPGA
-868 TARHFE
+868 TTRHFE
-874 ATGQPIGGSGPS
+874 ATGQPIGVSGAPAT
-886 GKDAVEQ
+886 DAVAR
-893 GVIVIRDITERSIRK
+893 GVVVIRDITERSIRK

-934 LSTLLPPDGD
+934 LSSLLPGDGD
-944 PRLGRF
+944 PRLRRF
-950 TSLARAQTER
+950 ASLARTQSER
-960 LERLVDDLVNA
+960 LDRLVDDLVSA

-982 LSEVELVPLVSR
+982 LSEVALVPLVTHV
-994 AAEVAQTLSPTP
+994 AESAQTLAQTP
-1006 KIHVDLPSS
+1006 KIHLDLPSD
-1015 AAAPMVVNGDPARLE
+1015 AAEPMVMNGDPARLE
-1030 QVLLNLLGN
+1030 QVLMNLLGN
-1039 AFRYADGSP
+1039 AFRHADGSP
-1048 RIDVRLRQAGGA
+1048 RIDLRLRRTDGS
-1060 AELDVEDYGP
+1060 AELDVVDYGP
-1070 GIPAADVP
+1070 GIPAADLP
-1078 HVFSSF
+1078 NVFSSF

-1090 RGSSPGGMG
+1090 KGSSTGGMG

-1108 VKAHGGQIF
+1108 VKAHGGQLS
-1117 VRSAEGKGAT
+1117 VRSTEGKGAT
-1127 FTIRLPLIPNRG
+1127 FTIRLPLRANGG
-1139 AHD
+1139 AQD

>member
-1 MTEARSRSQ
+1 MTEPRPKPQ

-25 TLVSTLPT
+25 TLVATLRA
-33 PFPAPIVIAQHLDPR
+33 PFPAPLVIAQHLDPR
-48 RQSHLGDVLR
+48 RPSHLGEVLG

-65 RTVETAA
+65 RTVAA
-72 PLEDGVIYVVPAG
+72 VVPLENGVVYVVPAG

-97 LPETAARPKPSV
+97 LPENSARPKPSV

-118 IFGENLVAVVL
+118 VFGENLIAVVL

-142 VKKFGGT
+142 VKKCGGT
-149 VVIENPDTA
+149 VIIENPDTA

-168 PTTVDIVAEL
+168 PTTVDIVADL
-178 DRIGTIVGELL
+178 GRIGSILNDLL
-189 SGSYVEPRQEDE
+189 SGSYVEPASEDDRL
-201 NQLHGLLDLVR
+201 QPLLDLVR

-220 KYKQATILR
+220 KYKEATILR
-229 RLRRRMAATNTDTLD
+229 RLRRRMAATNVQTIDE
-244 DYMRYLAERP
+244 YVRYLAHHP

-279 HLREVILPALI
+279 HLREVVLPALI
-290 THARSASRSLRI
+290 EHARADNKSLRI

-317 ILVSELL
+317 ILISELL
-324 GNELDTFHVRIFAT
+324 GDELESFHVRIFST
-338 DVDVDA
+338 DLDPEA
-344 VAFARRGIYGASSVE
+344 VAFARRGVYGATTVE
-359 ELPHELVERYFVAI
+359 DLPHELIERYFVAI

-384 SLTVFGEHD
+384 NLTVFGEHD

-452 VANDLHQKVF
+452 VPYDIHCKTY
-462 VRRGERILVPPSSIA
+462 VRRGERILVPPAAVA
-477 APTPPRR
+477 APAPPRR
-484 APRGESPLL
+484 APRGKLPIMS
-493 PLRGIPKELPKE
+493 PLRGAKE
-505 LPRARMS
+505 LPRGRMS
-512 IDVLL
+512 VDVLL
-517 SSFRVGIVLVDRR
+517 SSVRVGIVLVDSR
-530 YDILEINF
+530 YDILEINV

-548 TALGQDLVHLAQS
+548 TALGQDLVHLARS
-561 VPHRPLLDAIEAA
+561 VPNRSLLGAIDAA
-574 FRGESSEPIEV
+574 FRGEPPEPLDV
-585 AIEPPPA
+585 AVEATPM
-592 GDPSYLQITCH
+592 GEPSYIQITCH

-609 EPGKIDAAL
+609 DPGKAEAVL
-618 IVVEDVTEAVRR
+618 VVVEDVTEAVQR
-630 RKQVQQILGR
+630 RKASQEGIGR
-640 DAQLQAE
+640 EAHLHTE
-647 LAAARADRERTD
+647 LAEAKAARERAE
-659 ERVAAEREGLR
+659 ERFAAEREQLR
-670 RENEALG
+670 RESEAQS
-677 AALARLESTQ
+677 AAVSRLEAARA
-687 EQDHTAIQRLTEQNR
+687 QDHAMMQQMAEHNR

-709 ELTAAHEQLRAVNE
+709 ELTATYEQLRGVNE

-736 EEVETLNEE
+736 EEIETLNEE

-781 QELAAPVEVERA
+781 QEIAAPVEAERA
-793 RLSAILRSMGDALLV
+793 RLIAILRSMVDALLV
-808 VDGAGRPVLTNEAY
+808 VDDAGRPLLTNDAY

-827 AGRLTVH
+827 AGGLTVN

-841 LYQDT
+841 LPEDR
-846 PEQRAARGEGF
+846 PEQRAARGERF
-857 QMEFTAPGPGG
+857 QMEFTAPGPGV
-868 TARHFE
+868 TTRHFE
-874 ATGQPIGGSGPS
+874 ATGQPIGASGAS
-886 GKDAVEQ
+886 ATNAVER

-934 LSTLLPPDGD
+934 LSSLLPVDGD
-944 PRLGRF
+944 PRLRRF
-950 TSLARAQTER
+950 ASLARTQSER
-960 LERLVDDLVNA
+960 LDRLVDDLVSA

-982 LSEVELVPLVSR
+982 LSEVALVPLVTHV
-994 AAEVAQTLSPTP
+994 AEGAQTLALTP
-1006 KIHVDLPSS
+1006 KIHLDLPSD
-1015 AAAPMVVNGDPARLE
+1015 AAEAMVVNGDPARLE
-1030 QVLLNLLGN
+1030 QVLMNLLGN
-1039 AFRYADGSP
+1039 AFRHADGSP
-1048 RIDVRLRQAGGA
+1048 RIDLRLRRIDGG
-1060 AELDVEDYGP
+1060 AELDVVDYGP
-1070 GIPAADVP
+1070 GIPTADLP

-1084 YQVERS
+1084 YQVERPK
-1090 RGSSPGGMG
+1090 GSSSGGMG

-1108 VKAHGGQIF
+1108 VKAHGGQIS
-1117 VRSAEGKGAT
+1117 VRSSEGKGAT
-1127 FTIRLPLIPNRG
+1127 FTLRLPLRANRG
-1139 AHD
+1139 A